1 MIHGLV
7 QGHGQL
13 LSSSDRGSAGA
24 SEEEPERVSLCVAIW
39 RPRAVWR
46 LLWLQRHLTT
56 NTVSDS
62 ESDLDQSSWSPA
74 THSPSAGLRFSFLS
88 SPADLDSSCGLRADF
103 LLVPFPLHGL
113 SLCIHD
119 RKLLPVLTPWASL
132 SPPSQPSSHCPLS
145 EDQTSSSCRFLPP
158 YLSSFLKFLPFLCI

>member
-1 MIHGLV
+1 MFAMIHGLV

-24 SEEEPERVSLCVAIW
+24 TEKSGCVSLCFAFW
-39 RPRAVWR
+39 RPRAIWR

-62 ESDLDQSSWSPA
+62 ESDLDQSPWSLA
-74 THSPSAGLRFSFLS
+74 SRSPSSGLRFSFLS
-88 SPADLDSSCGLRADF
+88 SPAQCKKTPDLDASCGLRADF
-103 LLVPFPLHGL
+103 LLVPFPPLHGL

-119 RKLLPVLTPWASL
+119 KASPSPDPVGLTL
-132 SPPSQPSSHCPLS
+132 TQSQPSSHCPL
-145 EDQTSSSCRFLPP
+145 
-158 YLSSFLKFLPFLCI
+158 